1 MHEGKPG
8 KESISQDLCV
18 GIISN
23 VNYEKDEKKQSCYEG
38 LQDEPK
44 QSGTVKKM
52 FIWVDLVSD
61 QCKIHS

>member
-52 FIWVDLVSD
+52 FI
-61 QCKIHS
+61 

>member
-23 VNYEKDEKKQSCYEG
+23 VKYEKDGKFFFKVVTRDCRLNQNSQG
-38 LQDEPK
+38 Q
-44 QSGTVKKM
+44 
-52 FIWVDLVSD
+52 
-61 QCKIHS
+61 